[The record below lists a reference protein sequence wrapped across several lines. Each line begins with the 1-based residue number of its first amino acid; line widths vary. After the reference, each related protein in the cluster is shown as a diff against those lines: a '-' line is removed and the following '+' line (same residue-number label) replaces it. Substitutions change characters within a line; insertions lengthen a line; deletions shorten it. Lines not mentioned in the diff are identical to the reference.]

1 MRLIDMRRD
10 APAAGRWLSPALEG
24 ALTETLARGEQAMLF
39 LNRRGYAPL
48 TLCRGC
54 GHRLQCPSCTAWLV
68 EHRRVGGLLCHHCGH
83 RGGLPQRCPNCQAEG
98 RFAACGPGVERLAE
112 EVESLLPGTRFA
124 IAASDTLTGPKA
136 AENLVRRME
145 DHEID
150 LVIGTQIV
158 AKGYHFPL
166 LTLVGAVDA
175 DLGLAG
181 GDLRAAER
189 TFQLLTQVAGRAGR
203 GHKPG
208 RVLVQTYMP
217 GHPVMEALASDDRDR
232 FMEAEARARRQ
243 AAMPPFGRLVSLIVS
258 GTDEAAV
265 EDASR
270 RLIRAAP
277 EADGVRVLGP
287 APAPFALLRGRH
299 RRRLLLKADKE
310 VAVQAPVRRWLRSCP
325 CQARARSGRRG
336 PLQLSLERYPVS
348 WNHLTGMILRRG

>member
-1 MRLIDMRRD
+1 M
-10 APAAGRWLSPALEG
+10 
-24 ALTETLARGEQAMLF
+24 
-39 LNRRGYAPL
+39 
-48 TLCRGC
+48 
-54 GHRLQCPSCTAWLV
+54 
-68 EHRRVGGLLCHHCGH
+68 
-83 RGGLPQRCPNCQAEG
+83 
-98 RFAACGPGVERLAE
+98 
-112 EVESLLPGTRFA
+112 ESLLPGTRFA

-310 VAVQAPVRRWLRSCP
+310 VAVQAPVRRWLRSVSLP
-325 CQARARSGRRG
+325 G
-336 PLQLSLERYPVS
+336 PVRVQVDVDPYSFL
-348 WNHLTGMILRRG
+348 